1 MTEIILGL
9 IIIALLV
16 KGYFDEV
23 NNKKERKELVKAV
36 MAKNL
41 QELDAS
47 TIMEKDPPE
56 EKLPEEVA
64 FDDASQSQ
72 FEKALDING

>member
-9 IIIALLV
+9 IIIALLI

-56 EKLPEEVA
+56 EKLPEELA
-64 FDDASQSQ
+64 FDDVSQSQ
-72 FEKALDING
+72 FEKALDINV

>member
-1 MTEIILGL
+1 MTEIILGT
-9 IIIALLV
+9 IIIGLLV
-16 KGYFDEV
+16 KSYFEEV

-41 QELDAS
+41 QEYDS
-47 TIMEKDPPE
+47 SSIMDKEPPE
-56 EKLPEEVA
+56 EKLPEELA
-64 FDDASQSQ
+64 FDDVSQSQ

>member
-9 IIIALLV
+9 IIIALLI

-64 FDDASQSQ
+64 FDDVSQSQ

>member
-56 EKLPEEVA
+56 EKLPEELA
-64 FDDASQSQ
+64 FDDVSQSQ